1 MLSADEQLD
10 MVPWQIVS
18 FREVLERAQSIS
30 KRRDHMLATKEMSS
44 RWHPKKTGRS

>member
-30 KRRDHMLATKEMSS
+30 KRNHMLATKEMSS
-44 RWHPKKTGRS
+44 RWHPKNTGRS